1 LSANPGATGVL
12 ADWMPTN
19 VWSRVKGL
27 EHLEQFRGLGD
38 NMISD
43 CDDWKIWFDAEKPE
57 ESPMPGDYV
66 ALDAFSKI
74 LILRAMRPDRVT
86 SELQAFIG
94 NNLGASFIN
103 QPAFNMEKTFNETS
117 PATPVFFVLFP
128 GVDPTKLVEDLGIKK
143 GFTEANGKFSNI
155 SMGQGQEA
163 NAEATMKKFSQNG
176 GWVFLQNIHLMPG
189 WLKTLERTLEKCSA
203 DANVDF
209 RCFISAE
216 PPPMPHWKTIPESLL
231 QSCIKVSNE
240 APSDVKSNLRRAW
253 ATFSQDRISS
263 CSKEVEFKACLF
275 TICFFHSLI
284 LGRRKFGQQGWS
296 RKYSFNVGDLS
307 VCANVCQSYLGASNE
322 IPWDDMRY
330 IFGEIMYGGHITDP
344 WDRRT
349 NNTYL
354 QVLLKG
360 GIFNGEEMVPC
371 RKGQKDAEGNLLPGL
386 FFSPNPT
393 ENDFSGY
400 TKCIEENLPK
410 EAPVLFGLHPNAE
423 IGYLSNT
430 TSMLFAS
437 IIALRGGGEDT
448 DESGGG
454 SLNSTLVRLLN
465 ETPQNFIMVEINE
478 MAKPLLAERDAGPY
492 VIVALQECTR
502 MNRLLNAI
510 RSSLEELQKGLD
522 GSLNMSEAME
532 DLAEALGL
540 NQVPGRNPFH
550 KTSWEK
556 LAWFSEKNLAS
567 WFSDVLLRVQQLNGW
582 TDDLSLP
589 KSMWLPGLFNPMA
602 YNTAVMQVTARQTGF
617 ALDNMTVETYVTVY
631 RDIQSISQTV
641 KKGVFIHGL
650 FIEGARWLTGEDAP
664 EPIEVDGVP
673 TQGHIVESLLK
684 ELLPVMPVIY
694 LRAVVVQPEWEPSS
708 VGYKRHDPQIYE
720 CPVYMTRFRGPTYI
734 FLATTKSV
742 DPVSRWILAGVA
754 LVLQEDD

>member
-1 LSANPGATGVL
+1 
-12 ADWMPTN
+12 
-19 VWSRVKGL
+19 
-27 EHLEQFRGLGD
+27 
-38 NMISD
+38 
-43 CDDWKIWFDAEKPE
+43 
-57 ESPMPGDYV
+57 
-66 ALDAFSKI
+66 
-74 LILRAMRPDRVT
+74 
-86 SELQAFIG
+86 
-94 NNLGASFIN
+94 
-103 QPAFNMEKTFNETS
+103 
-117 PATPVFFVLFP
+117 
-128 GVDPTKLVEDLGIKK
+128 
-143 GFTEANGKFSNI
+143 
-155 SMGQGQEA
+155 
-163 NAEATMKKFSQNG
+163 
-176 GWVFLQNIHLMPG
+176 
-189 WLKTLERTLEKCSA
+189 
-203 DANVDF
+203 
-209 RCFISAE
+209 
-216 PPPMPHWKTIPESLL
+216 
-231 QSCIKVSNE
+231 
-240 APSDVKSNLRRAW
+240 
-253 ATFSQDRISS
+253 
-263 CSKEVEFKACLF
+263 
-275 TICFFHSLI
+275 
-284 LGRRKFGQQGWS
+284 
-296 RKYSFNVGDLS
+296 
-307 VCANVCQSYLGASNE
+307 
-322 IPWDDMRY
+322 
-330 IFGEIMYGGHITDP
+330 
-344 WDRRT
+344 
-349 NNTYL
+349 
-354 QVLLKG
+354 
-360 GIFNGEEMVPC
+360 
-371 RKGQKDAEGNLLPGL
+371 
-386 FFSPNPT
+386 
-393 ENDFSGY
+393 
-400 TKCIEENLPK
+400 
-410 EAPVLFGLHPNAE
+410 
-423 IGYLSNT
+423 
-430 TSMLFAS
+430 
-437 IIALRGGGEDT
+437 
-448 DESGGG
+448 
-454 SLNSTLVRLLN
+454 
-465 ETPQNFIMVEINE
+465 MVEINE

-617 ALDNMTVETYVTVY
+617 ALDNMTVETYATVY

-684 ELLPVMPVIY
+684 ELLPMMPVIY